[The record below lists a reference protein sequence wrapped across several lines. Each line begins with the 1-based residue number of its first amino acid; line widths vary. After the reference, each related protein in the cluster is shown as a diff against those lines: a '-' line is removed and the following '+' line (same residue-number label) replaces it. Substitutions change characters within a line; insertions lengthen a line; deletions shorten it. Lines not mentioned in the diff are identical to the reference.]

1 MEPLEALVFKKSTC
15 SQNEGKVVENI
26 SKYLI
31 SVLEELSRPNGR
43 PSISLKRRSK
53 QSGYTLNPETGA
65 LESSDEVHAYTYSW
79 PGKTT
84 QEGWRFGVLMR
95 ILGLISEAIDGN
107 FTSSKRDIFYQ
118 DPVYFGSQKLVDRYV
133 DDIAFTFGVDRAAL
147 HVTAAAKGAIGG
159 HFRIELKNG
168 SSIQGITI
176 PRIDEIEKI
185 DVSGISW
192 ILVIEKEA
200 VYHRLVTSG
209 YHKSSVAGNGILLT
223 GKGYPDVS
231 SREFLRLLSQ
241 SSNQE
246 SSFNLLAANPA
257 FASLPVYIL
266 VDSDP
271 DGMAIMSTYKYGS
284 MAQVHQNAY
293 LNVPSIQWIGLYA
306 SEMIPTVDFLN
317 GSSLIPMSRRD
328 RKKAEAML
336 NRNPCFAE
344 DGPEPSW
351 RKELQS
357 LLVMN
362 MKAEIEILY
371 ECDGGVEGWLDGKL
385 SKLG

>member
-1 MEPLEALVFKKSTC
+1 MEPLEALVFKKSSC

-43 PSISLKRRSK
+43 PYISLKRRSK

-147 HVTAAAKGAIGG
+147 HV
-159 HFRIELKNG
+159 
-168 SSIQGITI
+168 
-176 PRIDEIEKI
+176 
-185 DVSGISW
+185 
-192 ILVIEKEA
+192 
-200 VYHRLVTSG
+200 
-209 YHKSSVAGNGILLT
+209 

-306 SEMIPTVDFLN
+306 SEMISTVDFLN

-371 ECDGGVEGWLDGKL
+371 ECDGGIEGWLDGKL